1 MGFRLTRRWRRY
13 AVVLAIAIGLV
24 FPAVAALPAWAAYPG
39 PNGLIS
45 LRAAAATLTVCPSGC
60 PYSQISDA
68 VAAAHSGDTIQVAAG
83 TYRGGFTIGVSVK
96 IVGAGAGSTAISGGG
111 PVITIGSFGATTE
124 PTVAIDAV
132 TITGGVTRSTPES
145 VGHCQLSAFGGGVE
159 IPPNAHFNG
168 GATVTITNS
177 VITANAAEPAA
188 ASNGFACAG
197 GGGIDNW
204 GTLSLSNT
212 TVSDNKVGGRLA
224 SHALGAGVLNW
235 DTASLTDST
244 VSGNRG
250 TTTGPNACNGNA
262 VGGGIESFV
271 KLTLSGGA
279 VTNNAV
285 ELSSSVISANCG
297 QAGDGG
303 ILVHNGSASINGTA
317 VNGNQASATSR
328 YGDAN
333 AFSGGIGVE
342 CGAAMMLRDST
353 VSGNHV
359 SATTA
364 AASATA
370 NPTSGGIGICYPGH
384 ATISNTSIT
393 GNVVDA
399 TAPAGVASAEAGG
412 IQTGDT
418 ILSNSLV
425 SGNRLTA
432 SSETGS
438 ADVHGAGIQHGN
450 GAMQV
455 SGSTISGNTGTAT
468 GPSGEALGGGIW
480 NDLFFPGPPSPRLAL
495 VDTKVTNNALSAS
508 SGLTVHGGGLFTT
521 FAVALTNSTI
531 SGNSPDDC
539 FGTSC

>member
-24 FPAVAALPAWAAYPG
+24 FPAVAALPAW
-39 PNGLIS
+39 
-45 LRAAAATLTVCPSGC
+45 AAATLTVCPSGC

-124 PTVAIDAV
+124 PMVSIDAV

-212 TVSDNKVGGRLA
+212 TVSDNEAGGRLA

-235 DTASLTDST
+235 GAASLTDST

-250 TTTGPNACNGNA
+250 ATTGPNSCNGNA
-262 VGGGIESFV
+262 TGGGIISYS
-271 KLTLSGGA
+271 KLSVSGGA
-279 VTNNAV
+279 VTNNVV
-285 ELSSSVISANCG
+285 ELSSTISSANCG
-297 QAGDGG
+297 QAEAGG
-303 ILVHNGSASINGTA
+303 IRIHNGTA
-317 VNGNQASATSR
+317 SISGTTISGNQAVATSR
-328 YGDAN
+328 YGDASS
-333 AFSGGIGVE
+333 FGGGIAVDVGTL
-342 CGAAMMLRDST
+342 MLQDST
-353 VSGNHV
+353 VSDNL
-359 SATTA
+359 A
-364 AASATA
+364 AAATGAATAIA
-370 NPTSGGIGICYPGH
+370 NPTSGGIGIGFPSH
-384 ATISNTSIT
+384 ATISNTSIR
-393 GNVVDA
+393 GNDVSA
-399 TAPAGVASAEAGG
+399 TAATGAAVAEAGG
-412 IQTGDT
+412 IQTTDT
-418 ILSNSLV
+418 TLSNSLV

-432 SSETGS
+432 TSQTGS
-438 ADVHGAGIQHGN
+438 ATVRGAGIEHGN
-450 GAMQV
+450 GTLQV
-455 SGSTISGNTGTAT
+455 SGTTISGNTGTAT

-521 FAVALTNSTI
+521 FA
-531 SGNSPDDC
+531 DDC

>member
-1 MGFRLTRRWRRY
+1 MGFRLTRRCRRY
-13 AVVLAIAIGLV
+13 AVVVAIAVGLV

-45 LRAAAATLTVCPSGC
+45 WRAAAATLTVCPSGC

-96 IVGAGAGSTAISGGG
+96 IAGAGAGSTAISGGG
-111 PVITIGSFGATTE
+111 PVITIGSFGATTG
-124 PTVAIDAV
+124 PTVSIDAV

-235 DTASLTDST
+235 GAASLTDST

-250 TTTGPNACNGNA
+250 ATTGPNSCNGNA
-262 VGGGIESFV
+262 TGGGIISYS
-271 KLTLSGGA
+271 KLSVSGGA
-279 VTNNAV
+279 VTDNVV
-285 ELSSSVISANCG
+285 ELSSTISSANCG
-297 QAGDGG
+297 QAEAGG
-303 ILVHNGSASINGTA
+303 IRIHNGTA
-317 VNGNQASATSR
+317 SISGTTISGNQAVATSR
-328 YGDAN
+328 YGDASS
-333 AFSGGIGVE
+333 FGGGIAVDVGTF
-342 CGAAMMLRDST
+342 MLQDST
-353 VSGNHV
+353 VSDNLAA
-359 SATTA
+359 ATTGA
-364 AASATA
+364 ANAIA
-370 NPTSGGIGICYPGH
+370 NPTSGGIGIGFPSH

-393 GNVVDA
+393 RNVVSA
-399 TAPAGVASAEAGG
+399 TAPSGSAVAEAGG
-412 IQTGDT
+412 IQTT
-418 ILSNSLV
+418 STVLSDSLV

-432 SSETGS
+432 SSNTGS
-438 ADVHGAGIQHGN
+438 ASVHGAGIQHGN
-450 GAMQV
+450 GTLQV
-455 SGSTISGNTGTAT
+455 SGTTISGNTGTAT